1 VVEYSAVM
9 ELDAALLSWLQAL
22 DVWGVALMRGLP
34 VREGPVPALQQR
46 AGFERL
52 THYGPGYSVVVRPD
66 PANISHTH
74 HRIFFHTDLT
84 YYDHMPGAVFLH
96 CIEQHPGEGGETMLA
111 DGFEAARQLRAA
123 RPEVATIT
131 SLTRRWDDE
140 SVTNTWN

>member
-1 VVEYSAVM
+1 MALIQHYFFGCLPLHEIAVV
-9 ELDAALLSWLQAL
+9 Q
-22 DVWGVALMRGLP
+22 
-34 VREGPVPALQQR
+34 
-46 AGFERL
+46 
-52 THYGPGYSVVVRPD
+52 
-66 PANISHTH
+66 
-74 HRIFFHTDLT
+74 
-84 YYDHMPGAVFLH
+84 AVFLH

>member
-1 VVEYSAVM
+1 MWAE
-9 ELDAALLSWLQAL
+9 QAL

-84 YYDHMPGAVFLH
+84 YYDHMPGVSLAVSH
-96 CIEQHPGEGGETMLA
+96 SP
-111 DGFEAARQLRAA
+111 
-123 RPEVATIT
+123 
-131 SLTRRWDDE
+131 SLL
-140 SVTNTWN
+140 VCFVL